1 MDYEK
6 AYKEALER
14 AKDSFSYPSMPGFM
28 RVDVIFPE
36 LKESEDERIRKGL
49 IARFKTMQDE
59 GASVF
64 GECYIYAI
72 LAWLE
77 KHKPVESVLED
88 GIEDE
93 SVYDTEDKI
102 MLKAIAE
109 GICYLVDNY
118 GWSDFGGIAPK
129 DILAWVDKQY
139 TVEQDKDIQDEYD
152 RKYNEGKAVGI
163 EIGKDEMRKQLSAK
177 WDEEDEKPYLRT

>member
-36 LKESEDERIRKGL
+36 LKKSEDERIRKGL
-49 IARFKTMQDE
+49 IDLIYKVYADTN
-59 GASVF
+59 
-64 GECYIYAI
+64 YITCVEHEEM

-77 KHKPVESVLED
+77 KQKTVEWSK
-88 GIEDE
+88 
-93 SVYDTEDKI
+93 EDKAHLGNI
-102 MLKAIAE
+102 IHTLRKVIEEDPNTVGAE
-109 GICYLVDNY
+109 LCQESINWLE
-118 GWSDFGGIAPK
+118 
-129 DILAWVDKQY
+129 KQKPI
-139 TVEQDKDIQDEYD
+139 EQDKDIQDEYD